1 MKAKSRDYIVG
12 WNWRDDDPSEWRKIM
27 RTDEIRATTA
37 PRAINKLKK
46 QLAEEYDFGANELII
61 HEVRLAN

>member
-12 WNWRDDDPSEWRKIM
+12 WNWREDENHEPM

-46 QLAEEYDFGANELII
+46 ELAEEYDFSANDLVI
-61 HEVRLAN
+61 HEVRLAK